1 MKAAQ
6 VEQLSVNT
14 QADWRSSCCVCVCI
28 CVCEGESECVCA
40 PWHGHNWCS
49 LLKLDSLRC
58 HGDSGGTSAERQ
70 NFFHGRPH
78 VIYPPPPLHHHH
90 QPCPRAWRRGSTT
103 GPTKSVR
110 ASFAGMRR
118 GSWGWSWRAARRMDS
133 SRSSASFSRAER
145 RATAANSSRMN
156 SCWKS
161 TTPRWP
167 DSPPGTSTLWSN
179 TAKTRSDSSVSNK
192 VTFLFFPHFVHFCPQ
207 PLANWHAFVFWQQCY
222 CLPKLIL
229 SLVFCSVLYPHHVK
243 KINFYNCFNVVY
255 CLLYPNINVIS
266 RVVVVKKVFETC
278 FQQGPVAKGSSFFS
292 LFFKGVCCRR
302 YTLYSPAHTTTH
314 TSAT

>member
-1 MKAAQ
+1 MPSCVDSDCGASTWRQHKLSSS
-6 VEQLSVNT
+6 QLTGRLMIQLLCMCVY
-14 QADWRSSCCVCVCI
+14 VCVRERVSV
-28 CVCEGESECVCA
+28 CVRPDMDTTGAHC
-40 PWHGHNWCS
+40 WNRT
-49 LLKLDSLRC
+49 RC
-58 HGDSGGTSAERQ
+58 GVTVTAGGLQPSDKTSSTAALMWY
-70 NFFHGRPH
+70 
-78 VIYPPPPLHHHH
+78 IPPPPLHHHH

-192 VTFLFFPHFVHFCPQ
+192 VTFLFSRISFIFV
-207 PLANWHAFVFWQQCY
+207 LN
-222 CLPKLIL
+222 
-229 SLVFCSVLYPHHVK
+229 
-243 KINFYNCFNVVY
+243 
-255 CLLYPNINVIS
+255 
-266 RVVVVKKVFETC
+266 R
-278 FQQGPVAKGSSFFS
+278 
-292 LFFKGVCCRR
+292 
-302 YTLYSPAHTTTH
+302 
-314 TSAT
+314 

>member
-1 MKAAQ
+1 MPSCVDSDCGASTWRQHKLSSS
-6 VEQLSVNT
+6 QLTGRLMIQLLCMCVYVYV
-14 QADWRSSCCVCVCI
+14 WGREWVCVCALTWTQLALTAETGL
-28 CVCEGESECVCA
+28 VAVSRWQRGDFSRA
-40 PWHGHNWCS
+40 TK
-49 LLKLDSLRC
+49 LLP
-58 HGDSGGTSAERQ
+58 
-70 NFFHGRPH
+70 RPPSCD
-78 VIYPPPPLHHHH
+78 ISPPPPLHHHH

-133 SRSSASFSRAER
+133 SRSSGSFSRAER

-192 VTFLFFPHFVHFCPQ
+192 VTFLFSRISFIFV
-207 PLANWHAFVFWQQCY
+207 LN
-222 CLPKLIL
+222 
-229 SLVFCSVLYPHHVK
+229 
-243 KINFYNCFNVVY
+243 
-255 CLLYPNINVIS
+255 
-266 RVVVVKKVFETC
+266 R
-278 FQQGPVAKGSSFFS
+278 
-292 LFFKGVCCRR
+292 
-302 YTLYSPAHTTTH
+302 
-314 TSAT
+314 